1 MISQDNPVRA
11 IAAIVEHMNINSMG
25 FDHSEIKST
34 GRRSYSPVD
43 MFKLYAYSYYSGI
56 RSSRKIEQE
65 SHRNIEVMWLIGNL
79 APDFKTIA
87 DFRKN
92 NSEAIQKAFLPV
104 YLKYFSVFSWL
115 LFLGFQYH
123 EFLLIHQTSVQDMNS
138 RYLYLGLVCKIGRA
152 VLFNQNSNRCQI
164 DEC

>member
-1 MISQDNPVRA
+1 MSGYIQGENVNQINIKPMCLDDMISQDNPVRA

-43 MFKLYAYSYYSGI
+43 MFKLYAYSYYNGI
-56 RSSRKIEQE
+56 RSSRKIERE

-87 DFRKN
+87 DFKKP
-92 NSEAIQKAFLPV
+92 STGLE
-104 YLKYFSVFSWL
+104 
-115 LFLGFQYH
+115 QY
-123 EFLLIHQTSVQDMNS
+123 
-138 RYLYLGLVCKIGRA
+138 A
-152 VLFNQNSNRCQI
+152 VNL
-164 DEC
+164 D